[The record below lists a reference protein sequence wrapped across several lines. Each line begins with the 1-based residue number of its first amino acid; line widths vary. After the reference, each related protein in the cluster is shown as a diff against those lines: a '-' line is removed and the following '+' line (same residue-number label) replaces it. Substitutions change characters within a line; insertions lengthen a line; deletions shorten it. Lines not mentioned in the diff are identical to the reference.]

1 RSMQKR
7 TLLGPNVHE
16 RCLDTR
22 QYRFDLPD
30 VDIADHA
37 PGFRPIDEQLN
48 ELVVL
53 QYGDPRLAR
62 VRVDQNFAL
71 HLTPQENETPPV
83 ALGPGGRGDSAA
95 GVWPARWGCPRGG
108 PTPT

>member
-1 RSMQKR
+1 MHQIRGVEER

-16 RCLDTR
+16 RCLNAR

-62 VRVDQNFAL
+62 VRVDQNFAF
-71 HLTPQENETPPV
+71 HLTPQ
-83 ALGPGGRGDSAA
+83 
-95 GVWPARWGCPRGG
+95 
-108 PTPT
+108 